1 MILKD
6 KKENLTSIKGIMG
19 TNIGRATINRVM
31 EILEGEMSVFFQK
44 NVLMYSEYLV
54 RMKC

>member
-1 MILKD
+1 
-6 KKENLTSIKGIMG
+6 MG

-31 EILEGEMSVFFQK
+31 EILEGEMAVFFQK